1 MSDWGPN
8 QYLSELIANA
18 QAATIRIT
26 KSTAVMISDRY
37 GITAAHSPLDENNEI
52 TPGLT
57 AQNMWGEVR
66 NIINVFYTVDEDFA
80 IIELESPFE
89 HNYSVKL
96 ADENAQ
102 AGDVVFA
109 VGHPYTVANA
119 GVGWAVSFGER
130 SGIDSGDY
138 WIDANILQVEGG
150 NSGGGV
156 FNENGELIGI
166 VSVSWYVEAHE
177 PDAASPYYLDNGVVD
192 GILDVINFRNTAGTI
207 KLEFIKDFLAQYE
220 VENKPKLATEADL
233 PENLPDPY
241 QQILT
246 DEQVKIISTKSA
258 TDKLSNVLISNK
270 GATSKDSNEFKSG
283 GSGTI
288 IHDGLILTVAHALDG
303 RYEASIG
310 FYDGKIDADAKT
322 YAISHFG
329 DFGLVA
335 SDVLL
340 STEYPV
346 QEIAVSNPEALD
358 PVYFIGG
365 PRRSYQD
372 LGGWI
377 VSTGY
382 KTETND
388 TSYVSGLFDSGGHS
402 GGGVFDFNSDLVGTV
417 ATGWGGIGGSQSLL
431 VDRQDP
437 HNTSYAPTIPSNWV
451 NTGSSDFFYLKS
463 FVSEQSP
470 SSINI
475 NSTDYFVVG
484 AIVLD
489 GSIFSYG
496 WQTKNAEN
504 NGFITKYDGQGNLDK
519 SWGNDGTLIINLSQ
533 NDQIKSLL
541 EIDGELVAVGETQI
555 SAVQNIFEVQITSN
569 GLLSESNLNSPVF
582 YENSSN
588 TNIKSVFE
596 YNGSIYIAGNTHNSS
611 NSDIALIKITDGKI
625 DNAFGDHGRL
635 ELIASTSTESV
646 SQTFVDDRGIFLVST
661 SDALDGIWSYQVNK
675 FTLSG
680 EVDTSFGDQGSV
692 VIDFENEFNFSS
704 NILVSDQHI
713 YIFGHTTYSAD
724 ETPLITRL
732 NLEGS
737 LDTTFGDDGVLFL
750 EIEAGGNE
758 FVKDAKLVGNSI
770 VLLTHGTN
778 SLMTNEGWGDT
789 HQSFSRLPKIV
800 EISLDGSL
808 LSNRIYNSDLNYIPT
823 AFVKNSTDNLFIG
836 NLLSNSG
843 YDQFISSAISQYLTD
858 GNLSSRNLIDGV
870 LSTAPLYGTDGD
882 DIIYSGNSAEIYAG
896 SGNDVISSGSRS
908 LKIAGHAYYVNAGPG
923 DDKVWGSHY
932 DDILIGGSGHD
943 YLSGQGGNDQ
953 MYLGSEG
960 GEAVGFDGEDT
971 IFIPYAT
978 TDFLLLGTS
987 GSSSGAA
994 LTLLHKADYDVMYYV
1009 SAENLVFTNKSL
1021 KSTEYKNE
1029 FEILSSDAKIKYHPY
1044 FDGMGISLSSQPLN
1058 LQLQL
1063 PIRNNIIVGID
1074 GNHIIN
1080 GGYSD
1085 GRVGLFSKGVSFVDG
1100 KSGID
1105 NLWVS
1110 NRVPVKI
1117 YRFESLYLLI
1127 DESRESYIYLTN
1139 IEKIRSYIEG
1149 YSNSDEMDDY
1159 RLDSYDIQDVD
1170 SFSELTIL
1178 SKNISYLP
1186 IATDQINSDLVFKV
1200 DENESKELSVHIFLE
1215 GSEALDDFKFKWF
1228 KNGVEIL
1235 GETESTYKLGARDQG
1250 SSFYVQVLYSAE
1262 GQIEYT
1268 FNSVPITTLEP
1279 IYTITSGAES
1289 YGEGQSA
1296 LFNLVTTNLAAGTSI
1311 AYTLSG
1317 ISASDLVNNSL
1328 TGTASVSATGTTV
1341 ISLPLTADALTEG
1354 AETLTITLDDS
1365 PDKTASLTII
1375 DTSISPSYRLSAV
1388 YDSRDEGSTAYFS
1401 LVTKGIDAGT
1411 SVAYTISGVSAADL
1425 ISGSLNG
1432 TIKTAAAGLVKLIS
1446 IPIRKDNLT
1455 EGDET
1460 LTITLDDSSSTTA
1473 SLTIND
1479 TSEGPTYSI
1488 TPGSESYDEGQSAL
1502 FSLVTTNL
1510 AAGTSIAYTVSGV
1523 SASDLVSNSLTG
1535 TATVSATGTTVIS
1548 LPLTA
1553 DALTEGAETLM
1564 ITLDDSPET
1573 TASLMINDSSKTPV
1587 VDVTLYRTTI
1597 LGDKNI
1603 LGPDP
1608 VLIKA
1613 LTENIT
1619 KTDGVISEHFFL
1631 YAGARYDYSDID
1643 SLITVVTRNGEFTD
1657 EFSQEISDYASS
1669 LANATYSD
1677 VVQIVGSSG
1686 IDGWLIKVAGDDGN
1700 YIG

>member
-8 QYLSELIANA
+8 QHLSELIANA
-18 QAATIRIT
+18 QAATVRIT
-26 KSTAVMISDRY
+26 LSTAVMISDRY
-37 GITAAHSPLDENNEI
+37 AITAAHSPLDENNEI

-57 AQNMWGEVR
+57 VQNMWGEIR
-66 NIINVFYTVDEDFA
+66 NIINVFYTVGEDFA
-80 IIELESPFE
+80 IVELESPFE
-89 HNYSVKL
+89 NNYSVKL

-102 AGDVVFA
+102 AGDDVFA

-156 FNENGELIGI
+156 FNDKGELVGI
-166 VSVSWYVEAHE
+166 VSVSWFEESHE
-177 PDAASPYYLDNGVVD
+177 SNSLSPYYQDNGVNN
-192 GILDVINFRNTAGTI
+192 GFLDIINNRNTAGTI
-207 KLEFIKDFLAQYE
+207 KLEFIKDFLAQYGIVNE
-220 VENKPKLATEADL
+220 PKFATEADL
-233 PENLPDPY
+233 PENLPDPHT
-241 QQILT
+241 QILS
-246 DEQVKIISTKSA
+246 DEQVSTINFLSSI
-258 TDKLSNVLISNK
+258 DKLSSVLISNK
-270 GATSKDSNEFKSG
+270 GVTSKDSNEFKSG

-288 IHDGLILTVAHALDG
+288 IHDGLILTVAHVLDG
-303 RYEASIG
+303 RHEASIG
-310 FYDGKIDADAKT
+310 FYDGKIDADAKA

-329 DFGLVA
+329 DFGLVV
-335 SDVLL
+335 SDVLRWN
-340 STEYPV
+340 EYPV
-346 QEIAVSNPEALD
+346 QEIAVSIPEALD

-382 KTETND
+382 RTEAND

-402 GGGVFDFNSDLVGTV
+402 GGGIFDFNSDLVGTV
-417 ATGWGGIGGSQSLL
+417 ATGWGGISGSQSLL

-437 HNTSYAPTIPSNWV
+437 HKTSYAPTIPSNWL

-484 AIVLD
+484 AIAFD
-489 GSIFSYG
+489 GSIYAYG
-496 WQTKNAEN
+496 WQTKNAGN
-504 NGFITKYDGQGNLDK
+504 SGFITKYDSQGNLDQ
-519 SWGNDGTLIINLSQ
+519 SWGSYGTLIINLSQ
-533 NDQIKSLL
+533 NDQIKGLL
-541 EIDGELVAVGETQI
+541 EIDDELVAVGETQI
-555 SAVQNIFEVQITSN
+555 STVQNVFKVQITSN

-582 YENSSN
+582 YEDSSN

-611 NSDIALIKITDGKI
+611 NSDIVLIKITDEEI
-625 DNAFGDHGRL
+625 DNTFGDDGRL
-635 ELIASTSTESV
+635 ELIASKSTESV
-646 SQTFVDDRGIFLVST
+646 SQIFVDDRGIFLVST
-661 SDALDGIWSYQVNK
+661 SDSSEGIWSYQVNK
-675 FTLSG
+675 VSLSG
-680 EVDTSFGDQGSV
+680 QVDTSFGDQGSV
-692 VIDFENEFNFSS
+692 VIDFKNEFNFSS
-704 NILVSDQHI
+704 NILVNDQYI
-713 YIFGHTTYSAD
+713 YVFGHTTYSAD
-724 ETPLITRL
+724 ETPLIARL
-732 NLEGS
+732 NLDGS
-737 LDTTFGDDGVLFL
+737 IDTTFGVDGVLLL
-750 EIEAGGNE
+750 EIDAGGNE
-758 FVKDAKLVGNSI
+758 FIKDAKLVGDSI

-778 SLMTNEGWGDT
+778 KLMTNEGWGDT
-789 HQSFSRLPKIV
+789 HQSFSRLSKIV
-800 EISLDGSL
+800 KISLDGSL
-808 LSNRIYNSDLNYIPT
+808 LSYQIYNSDLNYIPT
-823 AFVKNSTDNLFIG
+823 AFVTNSTDNTFIG

-843 YDQFISSAISQYLTD
+843 YDQFISSDIRQFLSD
-858 GNLSSRNLIDGV
+858 GILSSRNLIDGV
-870 LSTAPLYGTDGD
+870 LATAPLHGTDGD
-882 DIIYSGNSAEIYAG
+882 DFIWSGNSSEVYAG

-1063 PIRNNIIVGID
+1063 PIRNNIILSID

-1105 NLWVS
+1105 NLWVE

-1127 DESRESYIYLTN
+1127 DESRESYIYFTN

-1159 RLDSYDIQDVD
+1159 RLDSYSIQDVD

-1178 SKNISYLP
+1178 SNNISYLP
-1186 IATDQINSDLVFKV
+1186 ITTNQLTSNLVFKV
-1200 DENESKELSVHIFLE
+1200 DENVTKELSVHIFLGE
-1215 GSEALDDFKFKWF
+1215 YEALDNFRFKWF
-1228 KNGVEIL
+1228 KNGVQVL
-1235 GETESTYKLGARDQG
+1235 GENEPIYKLGDGDQG
-1250 SSFYVQVLYSAE
+1250 ASFHVQVVYSAE
-1262 GQIEYT
+1262 SSLEYA
-1268 FNSVPITTLEP
+1268 FNSASITTLEP
-1279 IYTITSGAES
+1279 TYSITSGA
-1289 YGEGQSA
+1289 
-1296 LFNLVTTNLAAGTSI
+1296 
-1311 AYTLSG
+1311 
-1317 ISASDLVNNSL
+1317 
-1328 TGTASVSATGTTV
+1328 
-1341 ISLPLTADALTEG
+1341 
-1354 AETLTITLDDS
+1354 
-1365 PDKTASLTII
+1365 
-1375 DTSISPSYRLSAV
+1375 
-1388 YDSRDEGSTAYFS
+1388 
-1401 LVTKGIDAGT
+1401 
-1411 SVAYTISGVSAADL
+1411 
-1425 ISGSLNG
+1425 
-1432 TIKTAAAGLVKLIS
+1432 
-1446 IPIRKDNLT
+1446 
-1455 EGDET
+1455 
-1460 LTITLDDSSSTTA
+1460 
-1473 SLTIND
+1473 
-1479 TSEGPTYSI
+1479 
-1488 TPGSESYDEGQSAL
+1488 ESYDEGQSAL

-1510 AAGTSIAYTVSGV
+1510 AAGTSVPYTLSGI
-1523 SASDLVSNSLTG
+1523 SASDLVNISLTG
-1535 TATVSATGTTVIS
+1535 TATVSTSGTTIIS
-1548 LPLTA
+1548 LPLST
-1553 DALTEGAETLM
+1553 DALTEGAEILT
-1564 ITLDDSPET
+1564 ITLDDASST
-1573 TASLMINDSSKTPV
+1573 TASLVVNDTSKNPV
-1587 VDVTLYRTTI
+1587 IVTTTHTTSILVDKGI
-1597 LGDKNI
+1597 LGVSPI
-1603 LGPDP
+1603 IFEG
-1608 VLIKA
+1608 
-1613 LTENIT
+1613 LTENI
-1619 KTDGVISEHFFL
+1619 KKIDGVTTSHVFT
-1631 YAGARYDYSDID
+1631 YSGTDYDYYDI
-1643 SLITVVTRNGEFTD
+1643 SPFIVIVVRDNEFTD
-1657 EFSQEISDYASS
+1657 DFRSELADFAPEFKDISYQDAID
-1669 LANATYSD
+1669 A
-1677 VVQIVGSSG
+1677 VGLVG
-1686 IDGWLIKVAGDDGN
+1686 ISAAIIAVAGADEN

>member
-18 QAATIRIT
+18 QAATVRIT

-166 VSVSWYVEAHE
+166 VSVSWYEEAHE

-220 VENKPKLATEADL
+220 VENKPNLATEADL

-484 AIVLD
+484 AIAFD

-519 SWGNDGTLIINLSQ
+519 RWGNDGTLIINLSQ

-611 NSDIALIKITDGKI
+611 SSDIALIKITDGKI

-646 SQTFVDDRGIFLVST
+646 SQIFVDDRGIFLVST

-732 NLEGS
+732 NLDGS

-750 EIEAGGNE
+750 EIDAGGNE
-758 FVKDAKLVGNSI
+758 FIKDAKLVGDSI

-778 SLMTNEGWGDT
+778 KLKANEGWGDF
-789 HQSFSRLPKIV
+789 HQSFSRLSKV
-800 EISLDGSL
+800 VSISLEGSL
-808 LSNRIYNSDLNYIPT
+808 LSNQIYNSDLNYIPT
-823 AFVKNSTDNLFIG
+823 AFVKNSPDNTFIG
-836 NLLSNSG
+836 SLLGYSG
-843 YDQFISSAISQYLTD
+843 YDQFISSAISRYLSD
-858 GNLSSRNLIDGV
+858 GNVSGQIDLKPEILLPGQTLTGTDRDERLLGYDV
-870 LSTAPLYGTDGD
+870 ATHFYGMGGDDIFLPTSGISEFQYSEGIYADGGLGDDRLYGTWFADTLIGGGGFDHLSGQAGDDQLFASLDGGELHGHGGNDTAFIPYSISEFGRFSKMDPTDVNAAATIYLRSNPSLIYDLFSIENIVFSDWSGTFSELSSTLSIPKEDKLEITIHPYLDAFVSYYKIDLSITAGTAHNYIFVRDGD
-882 DIIYSGNSAEIYAG
+882 DIVDGGLGDDRIYTGNGDDTLIG
-896 SGNDVISSGSRS
+896 
-908 LKIAGHAYYVNAGPG
+908 GPG
-923 DDKVWGSHY
+923 DDTLDGADGLDKVVY
-932 DDILIGGSGHD
+932 DDN
-943 YLSGQGGNDQ
+943 Y
-953 MYLGSEG
+953 
-960 GEAVGFDGEDT
+960 EDVT
-971 IFIPYAT
+971 VT
-978 TDFLLLGTS
+978 KT
-987 GSSSGAA
+987 SSGWEIISKSGTDTLAGIERLEFADKNIA
-994 LTLLHKADYDVMYYV
+994 LD
-1009 SAENLVFTNKSL
+1009 
-1021 KSTEYKNE
+1021 
-1029 FEILSSDAKIKYHPY
+1029 
-1044 FDGMGISLSSQPLN
+1044 
-1058 LQLQL
+1058 
-1063 PIRNNIIVGID
+1063 ID
-1074 GNHIIN
+1074 GNA
-1080 GGYSD
+1080 GAVAKLLGAFL
-1085 GRVGLFSKGVSFVDG
+1085 GAEG
-1100 KSGID
+1100 
-1105 NLWVS
+1105 
-1110 NRVPVKI
+1110 VKI
-1117 YRFESLYLLI
+1117 TEY
-1127 DESRESYIYLTN
+1127 
-1139 IEKIRSYIEG
+1139 
-1149 YSNSDEMDDY
+1149 
-1159 RLDSYDIQDVD
+1159 V
-1170 SFSELTIL
+1170 TIGL
-1178 SKNISYLP
+1178 
-1186 IATDQINSDLVFKV
+1186 
-1200 DENESKELSVHIFLE
+1200 
-1215 GSEALDDFKFKWF
+1215 EALDSGTSFEDLLRLALDT
-1228 KNGVEIL
+1228 VL
-1235 GETESTYKLGARDQG
+1235 G
-1250 SSFYVQVLYSAE
+1250 SSPSGNELISIFYE
-1262 GQIEYT
+1262 
-1268 FNSVPITTLEP
+1268 N
-1279 IYTITSGAES
+1279 
-1289 YGEGQSA
+1289 
-1296 LFNLVTTNLAAGTSI
+1296 
-1311 AYTLSG
+1311 
-1317 ISASDLVNNSL
+1317 L
-1328 TGTASVSATGTTV
+1328 TGQTAPQDILDTYAT
-1341 ISLPLTADALTEG
+1341 L
-1354 AETLTITLDDS
+1354 
-1365 PDKTASLTII
+1365 I
-1375 DTSISPSYRLSAV
+1375 D
-1388 YDSRDEGSTAYFS
+1388 
-1401 LVTKGIDAGT
+1401 
-1411 SVAYTISGVSAADL
+1411 
-1425 ISGSLNG
+1425 SGSLTPLELATQVAEHSLNAES
-1432 TIKTAAAGLVKLIS
+1432 IDLIGLA
-1446 IPIRKDNLT
+1446 
-1455 EGDET
+1455 
-1460 LTITLDDSSSTTA
+1460 ITGL
-1473 SLTIND
+1473 
-1479 TSEGPTYSI
+1479 EY
-1488 TPGSESYDEGQSAL
+1488 
-1502 FSLVTTNL
+1502 V
-1510 AAGTSIAYTVSGV
+1510 
-1523 SASDLVSNSLTG
+1523 
-1535 TATVSATGTTVIS
+1535 
-1548 LPLTA
+1548 
-1553 DALTEGAETLM
+1553 
-1564 ITLDDSPET
+1564 
-1573 TASLMINDSSKTPV
+1573 
-1587 VDVTLYRTTI
+1587 
-1597 LGDKNI
+1597 
-1603 LGPDP
+1603 
-1608 VLIKA
+1608 
-1613 LTENIT
+1613 
-1619 KTDGVISEHFFL
+1619 
-1631 YAGARYDYSDID
+1631 
-1643 SLITVVTRNGEFTD
+1643 
-1657 EFSQEISDYASS
+1657 
-1669 LANATYSD
+1669 
-1677 VVQIVGSSG
+1677 
-1686 IDGWLIKVAGDDGN
+1686 
-1700 YIG
+1700 

>member
-18 QAATIRIT
+18 QAATVRIT

-166 VSVSWYVEAHE
+166 VSVSWYEEAHE

-220 VENKPKLATEADL
+220 VENKPNLATEADL

-484 AIVLD
+484 AIAFD

-519 SWGNDGTLIINLSQ
+519 RWGNDGTLIINLSQ

-596 YNGSIYIAGNTHNSS
+596 YNDSIYIAGNTHNSS

-646 SQTFVDDRGIFLVST
+646 SQIFVDDRGIFLVST

-732 NLEGS
+732 NLDGS

-750 EIEAGGNE
+750 EIDAGGNE
-758 FVKDAKLVGNSI
+758 FIKDAKLVGDSI

-778 SLMTNEGWGDT
+778 KLKANEGWGDF
-789 HQSFSRLPKIV
+789 HQSFSRLSKV
-800 EISLDGSL
+800 VSISLEGSL
-808 LSNRIYNSDLNYIPT
+808 LSNQIYNSDLNYIPT
-823 AFVKNSTDNLFIG
+823 AFVKNSPDNTFIG
-836 NLLSNSG
+836 SLLGYSG
-843 YDQFISSAISQYLTD
+843 YDQFISSAISRYLSD
-858 GNLSSRNLIDGV
+858 GNVSGQIDLKPEILLPGQTLTGTDRDERLLGYDV
-870 LSTAPLYGTDGD
+870 ATHFYGMGGDDIFLPTSGISEFQYSEGIYADGGLGDDRLYGTWFADT
-882 DIIYSGNSAEIYAG
+882 
-896 SGNDVISSGSRS
+896 
-908 LKIAGHAYYVNAGPG
+908 
-923 DDKVWGSHY
+923 
-932 DDILIGGSGHD
+932 LIGGGGFDH
-943 YLSGQGGNDQ
+943 LSGQGGDDQ
-953 MYLGSEG
+953 LYASPDG
-960 GEAVGFDGEDT
+960 GELHGHDGNDT
-971 IFIPYAT
+971 AFIPYSISEFGRFSGSMIYLLSNPSLIYELIDIENIVFSDWSGPISELESALSFPQEDKLEIT
-978 TDFLLLGTS
+978 MHPYLDNFTSSASDSLDLTITAGVAHNFIFVRGGDDIVTGGWGDDRIYTGDGNDTLIGGPGNDVLDGGGGIDTAAFSLSLDEYRIERKSDFYAVTNLVTGEQDTLKKIERFEFNDKKLAMDLDGNAGSIAKLLGAFL
-987 GSSSGAA
+987 GAEGVRSSE
-994 LTLLHKADYDVMYYV
+994 YV
-1009 SAENLVFTNKSL
+1009 S
-1021 KSTEYKNE
+1021 
-1029 FEILSSDAKIKYHPY
+1029 I
-1044 FDGMGISLSSQPLN
+1044 
-1058 LQLQL
+1058 
-1063 PIRNNIIVGID
+1063 
-1074 GNHIIN
+1074 
-1080 GGYSD
+1080 
-1085 GRVGLFSKGVSFVDG
+1085 GLEALDSGVSFQYLFQLALDTVFG
-1100 KSGID
+1100 SRPSSNELISTFYENLTGQTAPQSVID
-1105 NLWVS
+1105 TYAN
-1110 NRVPVKI
+1110 
-1117 YRFESLYLLI
+1117 LI
-1127 DESRESYIYLTN
+1127 D
-1139 IEKIRSYIEG
+1139 
-1149 YSNSDEMDDY
+1149 
-1159 RLDSYDIQDVD
+1159 
-1170 SFSELTIL
+1170 
-1178 SKNISYLP
+1178 
-1186 IATDQINSDLVFKV
+1186 
-1200 DENESKELSVHIFLE
+1200 
-1215 GSEALDDFKFKWF
+1215 
-1228 KNGVEIL
+1228 
-1235 GETESTYKLGARDQG
+1235 
-1250 SSFYVQVLYSAE
+1250 
-1262 GQIEYT
+1262 
-1268 FNSVPITTLEP
+1268 
-1279 IYTITSGAES
+1279 
-1289 YGEGQSA
+1289 
-1296 LFNLVTTNLAAGTSI
+1296 
-1311 AYTLSG
+1311 
-1317 ISASDLVNNSL
+1317 
-1328 TGTASVSATGTTV
+1328 
-1341 ISLPLTADALTEG
+1341 
-1354 AETLTITLDDS
+1354 
-1365 PDKTASLTII
+1365 
-1375 DTSISPSYRLSAV
+1375 
-1388 YDSRDEGSTAYFS
+1388 
-1401 LVTKGIDAGT
+1401 
-1411 SVAYTISGVSAADL
+1411 
-1425 ISGSLNG
+1425 SGSL
-1432 TIKTAAAGLVKLIS
+1432 
-1446 IPIRKDNLT
+1446 
-1455 EGDET
+1455 
-1460 LTITLDDSSSTTA
+1460 
-1473 SLTIND
+1473 
-1479 TSEGPTYSI
+1479 
-1488 TPGSESYDEGQSAL
+1488 TPL
-1502 FSLVTTNL
+1502 NF
-1510 AAGTSIAYTVSGV
+1510 
-1523 SASDLVSNSLTG
+1523 
-1535 TATVSATGTTVIS
+1535 ATQVAEH
-1548 LPLTA
+1548 PLNA
-1553 DALTEGAETLM
+1553 
-1564 ITLDDSPET
+1564 
-1573 TASLMINDSSKTPV
+1573 
-1587 VDVTLYRTTI
+1587 
-1597 LGDKNI
+1597 
-1603 LGPDP
+1603 
-1608 VLIKA
+1608 
-1613 LTENIT
+1613 ENI
-1619 KTDGVISEHFFL
+1619 D
-1631 YAGARYDYSDID
+1631 
-1643 SLITVVTRNGEFTD
+1643 LIGLATTGLEF
-1657 EFSQEISDYASS
+1657 
-1669 LANATYSD
+1669 
-1677 VVQIVGSSG
+1677 V
-1686 IDGWLIKVAGDDGN
+1686 
-1700 YIG
+1700 

>member
-1 MSDWGPN
+1 MSDWGPY

-18 QAATIRIT
+18 QAATVRIT
-26 KSTAVMISDRY
+26 RSTAVMISDRY
-37 GITAAHSPLDENNEI
+37 AITAAHSPLDENNEI

-57 AQNMWGEVR
+57 AQNMWGEIR
-66 NIINVFYTVDEDFA
+66 NIINVFYTVGEDFA
-80 IIELESPFE
+80 IVELESPFE
-89 HNYSVKL
+89 NNYSVKL

-102 AGDVVFA
+102 AGDDVFA

-130 SGIDSGDY
+130 SSIDSGDY

-156 FNENGELIGI
+156 FNDKGELVGI
-166 VSVSWYVEAHE
+166 VSVSWFEEAHE
-177 PDAASPYYLDNGVVD
+177 FDATSPYYLDNEVVD

-207 KLEFIKDFLAQYE
+207 RLEFIKDFLAQYE
-220 VENKPKLATEADL
+220 VVNSPNFATEADL

-246 DEQVKIISTKSA
+246 DEQVEIILTKSA
-258 TDKLSNVLISNK
+258 TDKLSNVLLSNK
-270 GATSKDSNEFKSG
+270 GAASKDSNEFESG

-303 RYEASIG
+303 QYEASIG

-322 YAISHFG
+322 YAISHYG

-340 STEYPV
+340 SNEYPV

-402 GGGVFDFNSDLVGTV
+402 GGGIFDFNSDLVGTV
-417 ATGWGGIGGSQSLL
+417 ATGWGGIIGNQSLL

-437 HNTSYAPTIPSNWV
+437 HKTSYAPTIPSSWV

-484 AIVLD
+484 AIAFD
-489 GSIFSYG
+489 GSIYSYG
-496 WQTKNAEN
+496 WQTKSAGNS
-504 NGFITKYDGQGNLDK
+504 GFITKYDSQGNLDQ
-519 SWGNDGTLIINLSQ
+519 SWGSYGTLIINLSQ
-533 NDQIKSLL
+533 NDQIKGLL
-541 EIDGELVAVGETQI
+541 EIDDELVAVGETQI
-555 SAVQNIFEVQITSN
+555 SAVQNVFKVQITSN
-569 GLLSESNLNSPVF
+569 GLLSESNSNSPVF
-582 YENSSN
+582 YEDSSN

-611 NSDIALIKITDGKI
+611 NSDIVLIKITDEEI
-625 DNAFGDHGRL
+625 DNNFGDGGRL

-646 SQTFVDDRGIFLVST
+646 SEIFVDDRGIFLVST
-661 SDALDGIWSYQVNK
+661 SDSSEGIWSYQINK
-675 FTLSG
+675 VSLSG
-680 EVDTSFGDQGSV
+680 QVDTSFGDQGSMI
-692 VIDFENEFNFSS
+692 IDFKNEFNFSS
-704 NILVSDQHI
+704 NILVNDQNI
-713 YIFGHTTYSAD
+713 YIFGHTTYSVD
-724 ETPLITRL
+724 ETPLIARL
-732 NLEGS
+732 HLDGS
-737 LDTTFGDDGVLFL
+737 LDTTFGDDGVLLL
-750 EIEAGGNE
+750 EIDAGGNE
-758 FVKDAKLVGNSI
+758 FIKDAKFVGDSI

-778 SLMTNEGWGDT
+778 TLMTNEGWGDT
-789 HQSFSRLPKIV
+789 HQSFSRLSKIV
-800 EISLDGSL
+800 EISLDGSV
-808 LSNRIYNSDLNYIPT
+808 LSNKIYNSDLNYIPAGFVKDAT
-823 AFVKNSTDNLFIG
+823 DNAFVG
-836 NLLSNSG
+836 NLLANSG
-843 YDQFISSAISQYLTD
+843 YDQFTSSALSHYLSD
-858 GNLSSRNLIDGV
+858 GNISSRNLIDGV
-870 LSTAPLYGTDGD
+870 MSTAPLYGTDGD
-882 DIIYSGNSAEIYAG
+882 DIIMSGNSSEVYAD
-896 SGNDVISSGSRS
+896 SGNDVIISGS
-908 LKIAGHAYYVNAGPG
+908 KNFEIAGHAYYVNAGPG

-943 YLSGQGGNDQ
+943 YLSGQGGDDQ

-987 GSSSGAA
+987 ESMSGSA
-994 LTLLHKADYDVMYYV
+994 LTLLHKVDYDVMYYL

-1063 PIRNNIIVGID
+1063 PIRNNISVSID

-1105 NLWVS
+1105 NLWVQ
-1110 NRVPVKI
+1110 NRVPVEI

-1127 DESRESYIYLTN
+1127 DESHESYIYFTN

-1178 SKNISYLP
+1178 SNNISYLP
-1186 IATDQINSDLVFKV
+1186 ITTDQLTSDLVLKF
-1200 DENESKELSVHIFLE
+1200 DENVTKELSVHIFLGE
-1215 GSEALDDFKFKWF
+1215 YEALDNFRFKWF
-1228 KNGVEIL
+1228 KNGVEVL
-1235 GETESTYKLGARDQG
+1235 GENEPTYKLGDGDQG
-1250 SSFYVQVLYSAE
+1250 ASFHVQVVYSAE
-1262 GQIEYT
+1262 SSLEYA
-1268 FNSVPITTLEP
+1268 FNSASITTLEP
-1279 IYTITSGAES
+1279 TYSITSGAES
-1289 YGEGQSA
+1289 YDEGQSA
-1296 LFNLVTTNLAAGTSI
+1296 LFSLVTTNLAAGTSVP
-1311 AYTLSG
+1311 YTLSG
-1317 ISASDLVNNSL
+1317 ISASDLVSNLL
-1328 TGTASVSATGTTV
+1328 TGTATVSASGTTI

-1365 PDKTASLTII
+1365 PD
-1375 DTSISPSYRLSAV
+1375 
-1388 YDSRDEGSTAYFS
+1388 
-1401 LVTKGIDAGT
+1401 
-1411 SVAYTISGVSAADL
+1411 
-1425 ISGSLNG
+1425 
-1432 TIKTAAAGLVKLIS
+1432 TAAL
-1446 IPIRKDNLT
+1446 LT
-1455 EGDET
+1455 
-1460 LTITLDDSSSTTA
+1460 
-1473 SLTIND
+1473 
-1479 TSEGPTYSI
+1479 
-1488 TPGSESYDEGQSAL
+1488 
-1502 FSLVTTNL
+1502 
-1510 AAGTSIAYTVSGV
+1510 
-1523 SASDLVSNSLTG
+1523 
-1535 TATVSATGTTVIS
+1535 
-1548 LPLTA
+1548 
-1553 DALTEGAETLM
+1553 
-1564 ITLDDSPET
+1564 
-1573 TASLMINDSSKTPV
+1573 INDSSKPPV
-1587 VDVTLYRTTI
+1587 VEVTVYRTTI

-1608 VLIKA
+1608 VLIKG

-1619 KTDGVISEHFFL
+1619 KTDGVITEQFFL

-1657 EFSQEISDYASS
+1657 EFSREISDYAPSF
-1669 LANATYSD
+1669 ANATYSN
-1677 VVQIVGSSG
+1677 VVKLVGSSS
-1686 IDGWLIKVAGDDGN
+1686 IDAALIMVAGADGN

>member
-1 MSDWGPN
+1 MSDWGPY
-8 QYLSELIANA
+8 QHLSELIANA
-18 QAATIRIT
+18 QAATVRIT
-26 KSTAVMISDRY
+26 RSTAVMISDRY
-37 GITAAHSPLDENNEI
+37 AITAAHSPLDANDEI

-57 AQNMWGEVR
+57 AQNMWGEIR

-80 IIELESPFE
+80 IVELESPFE
-89 HNYSVKL
+89 NNYSIKL

-102 AGDVVFA
+102 AGDDVFA

-156 FNENGELIGI
+156 FNNKGELVGI
-166 VSVSWYVEAHE
+166 VSVSWFEKSNE
-177 PDAASPYYLDNGVVD
+177 SNSLSPYYQDNGVVD
-192 GILDVINFRNTAGTI
+192 GFLDIISYRNTAGTI
-207 KLEFIKDFLAQYE
+207 KLEIIKDFLAQYE
-220 VENKPKLATEADL
+220 VVNEPNFATEADL

-258 TDKLSNVLISNK
+258 TDKLSNVLVSNK
-270 GATSKDSNEFKSG
+270 GATSKDSNEFNSG

-288 IHDGLILTVAHALDG
+288 IHDGLILTVAHVLDG
-303 RYEASIG
+303 RHEASIG

-335 SDVLL
+335 SDILL
-340 STEYPV
+340 SNDYPI
-346 QEIAVSNPEALD
+346 QEIAISNPSALD
-358 PVYFIGG
+358 PVYIIGG
-365 PRRSYQD
+365 PRRFYQD

-382 KTETND
+382 KTNTND
-388 TSYVSGLFDSGGHS
+388 TSYTTGLFDAGGNS
-402 GGGVFDFNSDLVGTV
+402 GGGIFDFNSDLVGAL
-417 ATGWGGIGGSQSLL
+417 ATGWGIIGGNSDQLL
-431 VDRQDP
+431 LDRQDP
-437 HNTSYAPTIPSNWV
+437 HETSYAPTIPSNWV
-451 NTGSSDFFYLKS
+451 NTGSSDFYYLKS
-463 FVSEQSP
+463 FVSEHSP

-475 NSTDYFVVG
+475 NSTDHFVVG
-484 AIVLD
+484 AVEFGD
-489 GSIFSYG
+489 SIYSYG
-496 WQTKNAEN
+496 WQTKNSEN
-504 NGFITKYDGQGNLDK
+504 SGFISKYDYQGNLDK
-519 SWGNDGTLIINLSQ
+519 NWGNDGTLIINLSQ

-541 EIDGELVAVGETQI
+541 VIDDELVAVGETQI
-555 SAVQNIFEVQITSN
+555 SAVQNVFEVQITSN
-569 GLLSESNLNSPVF
+569 GLLSESNLNLPVF

-635 ELIASTSTESV
+635 ELIASTSTESA
-646 SQTFVDDRGIFLVST
+646 SQIFVDDRGIFLVST
-661 SDALDGIWSYQVNK
+661 SDASENIWSYQVNK

-680 EVDTSFGDQGSV
+680 QLDTRFGDQGSV

-704 NILVSDQHI
+704 NILVNDQYI
-713 YIFGHTTYSAD
+713 YIFGHTVYSAD
-724 ETPLITRL
+724 ETPLIARL
-732 NLEGS
+732 NIDGS

-750 EIEAGGNE
+750 EIDAGGNE
-758 FVKDAKLVGNSI
+758 FIKDVKLVGDSI

-778 SLMTNEGWGDT
+778 TLMTNEGWGDT

-808 LSNRIYNSDLNYIPT
+808 LSNRIYNSDLNHIPT

-843 YDQFISSAISQYLTD
+843 YDQLISSAISQYLTD

-882 DIIYSGNSAEIYAG
+882 DIINSGNSAEIYAG

-1063 PIRNNIIVGID
+1063 PIRNNLSVGIE
-1074 GNHIIN
+1074 GNHILI

-1085 GRVGLFSKGVSFVDG
+1085 GRIGLFSKGVSFVDAKG
-1100 KSGID
+1100 GID
-1105 NLWVS
+1105 NLFVL
-1110 NRVPVKI
+1110 NNLPVKI

-1127 DESRESYIYLTN
+1127 DESRESYIYFTN
-1139 IEKIRSYIEG
+1139 VEKIRSYIDG
-1149 YSNSDEMDDY
+1149 FSNSNEMDDY

-1170 SFSELTIL
+1170 SFSELAIL

-1186 IATDQINSDLVFKV
+1186 IATDQLNSDLVFKV

-1262 GQIEYT
+1262 GQLEYT
-1268 FNSVPITTLEP
+1268 FNSASITTSEP
-1279 IYTITSGAES
+1279 TYSITSGADS
-1289 YGEGQSA
+1289 YDEGQSA
-1296 LFNLVTTNLAAGTSI
+1296 LFSFITTNLAAGTAV

-1317 ISASDLVNNSL
+1317 VSESDLESGSL
-1328 TGTASVSATGTTV
+1328 TGTAVVGESGTTV
-1341 ISLPLTADALTEG
+1341 ISIPLATDTLTEG

-1365 PDKTASLTII
+1365 SSATASVI
-1375 DTSISPSYRLSAV
+1375 
-1388 YDSRDEGSTAYFS
+1388 
-1401 LVTKGIDAGT
+1401 
-1411 SVAYTISGVSAADL
+1411 
-1425 ISGSLNG
+1425 
-1432 TIKTAAAGLVKLIS
+1432 
-1446 IPIRKDNLT
+1446 
-1455 EGDET
+1455 
-1460 LTITLDDSSSTTA
+1460 
-1473 SLTIND
+1473 IND
-1479 TSEGPTYSI
+1479 TSKNSVI
-1488 TPGSESYDEGQSAL
+1488 L
-1502 FSLVTTNL
+1502 TTNHT
-1510 AAGTSIAYTVSGV
+1510 TSI
-1523 SASDLVSNSLTG
+1523 LVDKDVLG
-1535 TATVSATGTTVIS
+1535 T
-1548 LPLTA
+1548 LP
-1553 DALTEGAETLM
+1553 
-1564 ITLDDSPET
+1564 I
-1573 TASLMINDSSKTPV
+1573 
-1587 VDVTLYRTTI
+1587 I
-1597 LGDKNI
+1597 LQG
-1603 LGPDP
+1603 
-1608 VLIKA
+1608 
-1613 LTENIT
+1613 LTENIE
-1619 KTDGVISEHFFL
+1619 KTDGVITSHVFSYNGSDYDYDDISPFIMIVVRDNEFTHDFRSELAGFAPEFKDISYQDAVAAVGL
-1631 YAGARYDYSDID
+1631 VGISDAIITVAGA
-1643 SLITVVTRNGEFTD
+1643 
-1657 EFSQEISDYASS
+1657 
-1669 LANATYSD
+1669 
-1677 VVQIVGSSG
+1677 
-1686 IDGWLIKVAGDDGN
+1686 DGN

>member
-1 MSDWGPN
+1 MSDWGPY

-18 QAATIRIT
+18 QAATVRIT
-26 KSTAVMISDRY
+26 RSTAVMISDRY
-37 GITAAHSPLDENNEI
+37 AITAAHSPLDENNEI

-57 AQNMWGEVR
+57 AQNMWGEIR
-66 NIINVFYTVDEDFA
+66 NIINVFYTVGEDFA
-80 IIELESPFE
+80 IVELESSFE
-89 HNYSVKL
+89 NNYSVKL

-102 AGDVVFA
+102 AGDDVFA

-138 WIDANILQVEGG
+138 WIDANILQAEGG

-156 FNENGELIGI
+156 FNDKGELVGI
-166 VSVSWYVEAHE
+166 VSVSWFEESHE
-177 PDAASPYYLDNGVVD
+177 SNSLSPYYQDNGVND
-192 GILDVINFRNTAGTI
+192 GFLDIINKRNTAGTI
-207 KLEFIKDFLAQYE
+207 KLEFIKDFLAQYGIVNE
-220 VENKPKLATEADL
+220 PKFATEADL

-246 DEQVKIISTKSA
+246 DEQVSTINVLSSI
-258 TDKLSNVLISNK
+258 DKLSNVLVSEK

-303 RYEASIG
+303 RYETSIG

-335 SDVLL
+335 SGVLL
-340 STEYPV
+340 SNEYPV
-346 QEIAVSNPEALD
+346 QEIAVANPEALD

-365 PRRSYQD
+365 PRRVYQD
-372 LGGWI
+372 FGGWI

-382 KTETND
+382 KAETND
-388 TSYVSGLFDSGGHS
+388 TSYVSGLFDAGGHS
-402 GGGVFDFNSDLVGTV
+402 GGGVFDFNSDLVGAV

-437 HNTSYAPTIPSNWV
+437 HKTSYAPTIPSNWV
-451 NTGSSDFFYLKS
+451 STGSSDFFYLKS

-484 AIVLD
+484 AIAFD
-489 GSIFSYG
+489 GSIYSYG

-504 NGFITKYDGQGNLDK
+504 SGFITKYDSQGNLDK
-519 SWGNDGTLIINLSQ
+519 SWGSDGTLIIDFSQ
-533 NDQIKSLL
+533 NDQIKGLL
-541 EIDGELVAVGETQI
+541 EIDDELVAVGGTQI
-555 SAVQNIFEVQITSN
+555 SAVQNVFEFQITSN
-569 GLLSESNLNSPVF
+569 GLLSKSNLNSPVF
-582 YENSSN
+582 YEDSSN

-611 NSDIALIKITDGKI
+611 NSDIVLIKITDEEI
-625 DNAFGDHGRL
+625 DNTFGDDGRL

-646 SQTFVDDRGIFLVST
+646 SQVFVDDRGIFLVST

-675 FTLSG
+675 VTLSG
-680 EVDTSFGDQGSV
+680 EVDTSFGDRGSV

-704 NILVSDQHI
+704 NILVNDQYI
-713 YIFGHTTYSAD
+713 YIFGHTVYSAD
-724 ETPLITRL
+724 ETPLIARL
-732 NLEGS
+732 NIDGS
-737 LDTTFGDDGVLFL
+737 LDTTFGNDGVLFL
-750 EIEAGGNE
+750 EIDAGGNE
-758 FVKDAKLVGNSI
+758 FIKDAKLVGDSI

-778 SLMTNEGWGDT
+778 TLMTNEGWGDT
-789 HQSFSRLPKIV
+789 HQSFSRLSKIV
-800 EISLDGSL
+800 EISLDGSV
-808 LSNRIYNSDLNYIPT
+808 LSNQIYNSDLNYIPS

-836 NLLSNSG
+836 NFLSSSG
-843 YDQFISSAISQYLTD
+843 YGQFISSAISQYLSN

-882 DIIYSGNSAEIYAG
+882 DIIRSGNSSEVYAG
-896 SGNDVISSGSRS
+896 SGNDTINSGSRDFG
-908 LKIAGHAYYVNAGPG
+908 IAGHAYYVNAGPG
-923 DDKVWGSHY
+923 DDKVLGSHY

-1063 PIRNNIIVGID
+1063 PIRNNIIVRID

-1110 NRVPVKI
+1110 NRAPVKI

-1127 DESRESYIYLTN
+1127 DESRESYIYFTN

-1170 SFSELTIL
+1170 SFSELAIL

-1186 IATDQINSDLVFKV
+1186 LATDQLKSDLVFKV
-1200 DENESKELSVHIFLE
+1200 DENESKELSVHIFLAE
-1215 GSEALDDFKFKWF
+1215 SEALADFRFKWF
-1228 KNGVEIL
+1228 KNGVKIS
-1235 GETESTYKLGARDQG
+1235 GETESTYKLGIGDQG
-1250 SSFYVQVLYSAE
+1250 ASFHVQVLYSAE
-1262 GQIEYT
+1262 DSLDYT
-1268 FNSVPITTLEP
+1268 FNSASITTLEP
-1279 IYTITSGAES
+1279 
-1289 YGEGQSA
+1289 
-1296 LFNLVTTNLAAGTSI
+1296 
-1311 AYTLSG
+1311 
-1317 ISASDLVNNSL
+1317 
-1328 TGTASVSATGTTV
+1328 
-1341 ISLPLTADALTEG
+1341 
-1354 AETLTITLDDS
+1354 
-1365 PDKTASLTII
+1365 
-1375 DTSISPSYRLSAV
+1375 
-1388 YDSRDEGSTAYFS
+1388 
-1401 LVTKGIDAGT
+1401 
-1411 SVAYTISGVSAADL
+1411 
-1425 ISGSLNG
+1425 
-1432 TIKTAAAGLVKLIS
+1432 
-1446 IPIRKDNLT
+1446 
-1455 EGDET
+1455 
-1460 LTITLDDSSSTTA
+1460 
-1473 SLTIND
+1473 
-1479 TSEGPTYSI
+1479 TYSI
-1488 TPGSESYDEGQSAL
+1488 TSGSDSYDEGQSAL

-1510 AAGTSIAYTVSGV
+1510 AAGTFVAYTLSGI
-1523 SASDLVSNSLTG
+1523 SESDLESGSLTG
-1535 TATVSATGTTVIS
+1535 TAEVGESGTTVIS
-1548 LPLTA
+1548 IPLAA
-1553 DALTEGAETLM
+1553 DTLTEGAETLT
-1564 ITLDDSPET
+1564 ITLDEFADK
-1573 TASLMINDSSKTPV
+1573 TASVIINDTSKNPGTVNTTHLTSILVDEDVLGASPV
-1587 VDVTLYRTTI
+1587 I
-1597 LGDKNI
+1597 LG
-1603 LGPDP
+1603 G
-1608 VLIKA
+1608 
-1613 LTENIT
+1613 LTENIE
-1619 KTDGVISEHFFL
+1619 KTDGVTTNYVFSFN
-1631 YAGARYDYSDID
+1631 GSDYDYDDISPFIIIVLRD
-1643 SLITVVTRNGEFTD
+1643 NEFTD
-1657 EFSQEISDYASS
+1657 DFRSELADFAPEYKNLTYQEAVDAVGLVGISA
-1669 LANATYSD
+1669 AIIT
-1677 VVQIVGSSG
+1677 
-1686 IDGWLIKVAGDDGN
+1686 VAGADGN

>member
-1 MSDWGPN
+1 MSDWGPY

-18 QAATIRIT
+18 QAATVRIT
-26 KSTAVMISDRY
+26 RSTAVMISDRY
-37 GITAAHSPLDENNEI
+37 AITAAHSPLDENNEI

-57 AQNMWGEVR
+57 AQNMWGEIR
-66 NIINVFYTVDEDFA
+66 NIINVFYTVGEDFA
-80 IIELESPFE
+80 IVELESSFE
-89 HNYSVKL
+89 NNYSVKL

-102 AGDVVFA
+102 AGDNVFA

-138 WIDANILQVEGG
+138 WIDANILQAEGG

-156 FNENGELIGI
+156 FNDKGELVGI
-166 VSVSWYVEAHE
+166 VSVGWYEEAHE
-177 PDAASPYYLDNGVVD
+177 LYATSPYYLDSEVVD
-192 GILDVINFRNTAGTI
+192 GILDVIGSRNTTGTI

-220 VENKPKLATEADL
+220 VVNEPNFATEADL
-233 PENLPDPY
+233 PENLPDPNS
-241 QQILT
+241 QILT

-258 TDKLSNVLISNK
+258 TDKLSNVLVSSK
-270 GATSKDSNEFKSG
+270 GATSKNSNEFKSG

-288 IHDGLILTVAHALDG
+288 IHDGLILTVAHVLDG

-335 SDVLL
+335 SDILQ
-340 STEYPV
+340 SNDYPI
-346 QEIAVSNPEALD
+346 QEIAISNPSALD
-358 PVYFIGG
+358 PVYIIGG

-382 KTETND
+382 KTDIND
-388 TSYVSGLFDSGGHS
+388 TSYTTGLFDAGGNS
-402 GGGVFDFNSDLVGTV
+402 GGGIFDFNSDLVGTV
-417 ATGWGGIGGSQSLL
+417 ATEWGGISRAQSLL

-475 NSTDYFVVG
+475 NSADYFVVG
-484 AIVLD
+484 AIAFD
-489 GSIFSYG
+489 GSIYSYG

-504 NGFITKYDGQGNLDK
+504 NGFITKYDSQGNLDK
-519 SWGNDGTLIINLSQ
+519 SWGNDGTLIINFSQ

-596 YNGSIYIAGNTHNSS
+596 YNGSIYIAGNTHNLS

-625 DNAFGDHGRL
+625 DNTFGDLGRL

-646 SQTFVDDRGIFLVST
+646 SQIFVDDRGIFLVST
-661 SDALDGIWSYQVNK
+661 SDASEKIWSYQVNK

-680 EVDTSFGDQGSV
+680 KVDTSFGDQGSV
-692 VIDFENEFNFSS
+692 IIDFENEFNFSS
-704 NILVSDQHI
+704 NILTNDEHI
-713 YIFGHTTYSAD
+713 YIFGHTTYSTD
-724 ETPLITRL
+724 ETPLIARL
-732 NLEGS
+732 NLDGS
-737 LDTTFGDDGVLFL
+737 LDTTFGDEGVLFL

-758 FVKDAKLVGNSI
+758 FVKDAKFVGNSI

-778 SLMTNEGWGDT
+778 TLMTNEGWGDT

-843 YDQFISSAISQYLTD
+843 YSQFISSAISQYLSD
-858 GNLSSRNLIDGV
+858 GHLSRNLIDGV

-882 DIIYSGNSAEIYAG
+882 DIIWSGNSSEVYAG
-896 SGNDVISSGSRS
+896 PGNDLIISGSYS
-908 LKIAGHAYYVNAGPG
+908 FKIAEHAYYVDAGPG

-943 YLSGQGGNDQ
+943 FLSGQGGNDK

-960 GEAVGFDGEDT
+960 GEATGSAGEDK

-978 TDFLLLGTS
+978 TDFILLGAS
-987 GSSSGAA
+987 GSSDGTA
-994 LTLLHKADYDVMYYV
+994 LALLHKADYDVMYRV
-1009 SAENLVFTNKSL
+1009 SAENLVFTNKTL

-1029 FEILSSDAKIKYHPY
+1029 FDILGSDAEIYYHPY
-1044 FDGMGISLSSQPLN
+1044 YDGMGLSLSSQTIN

-1063 PIRNNIIVGID
+1063 PIRNNISVAID

-1085 GRVGLFSKGVSFVDG
+1085 GTVGLFSKGVSFVDG
-1100 KSGID
+1100 KSGVD
-1105 NLWVS
+1105 NLHVF
-1110 NRVPVKI
+1110 NAVPVKI

-1127 DESRESYIYLTN
+1127 DEFSESYIYFTN
-1139 IEKIRSYIEG
+1139 IENIRSFIEG
-1149 YSNSDEMDDY
+1149 YSKSLEEDDY

-1170 SFSELTIL
+1170 SFSQLTTL
-1178 SKNISYLP
+1178 SKYISYLP
-1186 IATDQINSDLVFKV
+1186 INTDRVKSDLVFKV
-1200 DENESKELSVHIFLE
+1200 DENESKELSVHIFLAE
-1215 GSEALDDFKFKWF
+1215 SEALADFRFKWF
-1228 KNGVEIL
+1228 KNGVEIS
-1235 GETESTYKLGARDQG
+1235 GETESTYKLGIGDQG
-1250 SSFYVQVLYSAE
+1250 ASFHVQVLYSAE
-1262 GQIEYT
+1262 DSLDYT
-1268 FNSVPITTLEP
+1268 FNSASITTLEP
-1279 IYTITSGAES
+1279 
-1289 YGEGQSA
+1289 
-1296 LFNLVTTNLAAGTSI
+1296 
-1311 AYTLSG
+1311 
-1317 ISASDLVNNSL
+1317 
-1328 TGTASVSATGTTV
+1328 
-1341 ISLPLTADALTEG
+1341 
-1354 AETLTITLDDS
+1354 
-1365 PDKTASLTII
+1365 
-1375 DTSISPSYRLSAV
+1375 
-1388 YDSRDEGSTAYFS
+1388 
-1401 LVTKGIDAGT
+1401 
-1411 SVAYTISGVSAADL
+1411 
-1425 ISGSLNG
+1425 
-1432 TIKTAAAGLVKLIS
+1432 
-1446 IPIRKDNLT
+1446 
-1455 EGDET
+1455 
-1460 LTITLDDSSSTTA
+1460 
-1473 SLTIND
+1473 
-1479 TSEGPTYSI
+1479 TYSI
-1488 TPGSESYDEGQSAL
+1488 SSGSDSYDEGQSAL
-1502 FSLVTTNL
+1502 FSLVTANL
-1510 AAGTSIAYTVSGV
+1510 AAGTAVAYTLSGI
-1523 SASDLVSNSLTG
+1523 SESDLESGSLTG
-1535 TATVSATGTTVIS
+1535 TAVVSDSGTTVIS
-1548 LPLTA
+1548 LPLFA
-1553 DALTEGAETLM
+1553 DALTEGAETLTF
-1564 ITLDDSPET
+1564 TLDDSSST
-1573 TASLMINDSSKTPV
+1573 TASVIINDTSKNPV
-1587 VDVTLYRTTI
+1587 IVATNHTTSILVDKGILGTSPTI
-1597 LGDKNI
+1597 LKG
-1603 LGPDP
+1603 
-1608 VLIKA
+1608 
-1613 LTENIT
+1613 LTENIE
-1619 KTDGVISEHFFL
+1619 KTDGVTTNHIFS
-1631 YAGARYDYSDID
+1631 YNGSDYDYYDI
-1643 SLITVVTRNGEFTD
+1643 SPFIMIVVRDNEFTD
-1657 EFSQEISDYASS
+1657 DFRSELVDFAPEFRDISYQDAV
-1669 LANATYSD
+1669 AA
-1677 VVQIVGSSG
+1677 VGLVGISG
-1686 IDGWLIKVAGDDGN
+1686 AIITVAGADGN